1 MASSVSEIQVPSIE
15 DLLRFIREQGLS
27 LGECLALERILD
39 SLDRAGDDLP
49 VANRGGDAAIL
60 WLDASEG

>member
-39 SLDRAGDDLP
+39 SLDCAGDDLP
-49 VANRGGDAAIL
+49 VANGGGDAAIL
-60 WLDASEG
+60 WLDASGG